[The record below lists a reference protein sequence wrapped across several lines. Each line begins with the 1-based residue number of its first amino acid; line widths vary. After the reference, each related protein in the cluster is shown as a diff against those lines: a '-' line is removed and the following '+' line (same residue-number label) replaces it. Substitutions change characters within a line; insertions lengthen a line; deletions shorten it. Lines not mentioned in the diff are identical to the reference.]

1 MYVGGKGKGLG
12 NEEDEVTGNA
22 RVLNMQ
28 QRIRTRE
35 DGNWGD
41 EAIIMA
47 LRENF

>member
-1 MYVGGKGKGLG
+1 
-12 NEEDEVTGNA
+12 
-22 RVLNMQ
+22 LNMQ

-47 LRENF
+47 LRENFW